1 MKPFKVLLLFLFI
14 FCSSVTTYTYGIDA
28 DNDRYTV
35 ASKLVI
41 NIENSFSNE
50 EVKITVQSFPNND
63 NNIESYNLVFDM
75 KFREDYE
82 SEFTGIC
89 VGPKWEEFGSGE
101 FSITLEKSKNFK
113 SSISGIRDSSTND
126 RCENYFYYLRNLEIN
141 LSNGEKYLVG
151 VATDY
156 ADRYPD
162 APKIWKLNK
171 LNQIEEIG
179 TSNIE
184 KYSINFE
191 LSN

>member
-28 DNDRYTV
+28 DNDRHTV

-89 VGPKWEEFGSGE
+89 IGPKWEGFGSGE

-156 ADRYPD
+156 AGGYPD
-162 APKIWKLNK
+162 APYIWKQNK
-171 LNQIEEIG
+171 LNEIEVIG